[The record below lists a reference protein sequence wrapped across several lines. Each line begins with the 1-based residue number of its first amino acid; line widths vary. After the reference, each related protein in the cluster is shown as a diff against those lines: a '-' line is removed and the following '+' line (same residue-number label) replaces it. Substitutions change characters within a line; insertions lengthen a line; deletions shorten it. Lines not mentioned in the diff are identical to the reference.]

1 VDLSLSEPHEMLRD
15 MARDFAQNEVA
26 PGAADRDATATFPE
40 EIVRKMA
47 ELGLMG
53 IAVPEQW
60 GGAGMDNLAYVLALE
75 EICAACASTGTVM
88 SVNNSLVCDPIT
100 RYASDEQK
108 ERFLKPLAAGE
119 LLGAFCLSEAGS
131 GSDSAALVTVADKR
145 GDNWVVNGNKYWVT
159 NGVQADVLIIFA
171 TTDRDK
177 GHRGITAFLVEN
189 SRPGFSVGKV
199 EKKLGINA
207 SSTTEI
213 ILNQVE
219 LPDENRLGQ
228 IGEGF
233 KIAMSTL
240 DGGRI
245 GIAAQAVGIARAS
258 LEASVR
264 YSQQR
269 TAFGKPIANLQG
281 IQFMLADMATRTDAA
296 RLLVHRAAFRKD
308 RGLPYTKEAAMAKV
322 FAAEAAM
329 WVTTKG
335 IQVHGGSGYTRDYP
349 VERYFRDAKI
359 TEIYEGTSEIQRLVI
374 CRELIREMGD
384 VA

>member
-108 ERFLKPLAAGE
+108 ERFLKPRAAGE

-245 GIAAQAVGIARAS
+245 GIAAQAVGLARAS

-281 IQFMLADMATRTDAA
+281 IQFMLADMATRTEAA

>member
-189 SRPGFSVGKV
+189 SRPGFAVGKV

-213 ILNQVE
+213 ILDQVE
-219 LPDENRLGQ
+219 LPDDNRLGQ

-245 GIAAQAVGIARAS
+245 GIAAQAVGLARAS

-374 CRELIREMGD
+374 CRELIREMGEGT
-384 VA
+384 

>member
-245 GIAAQAVGIARAS
+245 GIAAQAVGLARAS